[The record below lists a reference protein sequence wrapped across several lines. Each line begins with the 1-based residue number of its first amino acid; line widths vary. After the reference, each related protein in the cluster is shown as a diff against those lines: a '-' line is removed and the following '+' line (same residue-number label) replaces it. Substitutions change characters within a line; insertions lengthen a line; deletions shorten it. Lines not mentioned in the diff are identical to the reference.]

1 MNPILDMIL
10 EGAPY
15 GAVADAVSAAL
26 ATLFERDTHLFAVD
40 ANERSIT
47 HRLAVHLA
55 PHFPG
60 WDIDCEYNRDGYD
73 PKMVHVQH
81 EEGIT
86 ESDGS
91 RVFPDIIVHRRGTQE
106 NLLVI
111 EVKKSAS
118 SRADDI
124 DLAKLAALRH
134 ELGYQYG
141 LFLRLRSGVTT
152 PGIERIEWR

>member
-60 WDIDCEYNRDGYD
+60 WDIDCEYNR
-73 PKMVHVQH
+73 
-81 EEGIT
+81 
-86 ESDGS
+86 
-91 RVFPDIIVHRRGTQE
+91 
-106 NLLVI
+106 
-111 EVKKSAS
+111 
-118 SRADDI
+118 
-124 DLAKLAALRH
+124 
-134 ELGYQYG
+134 G
-141 LFLRLRSGVTT
+141 LSLE
-152 PGIERIEWR
+152 ERIAQQFAFVHALVLKEKASKKPADEPQAEVGTEPQAGVSIEPKDENQISPPS